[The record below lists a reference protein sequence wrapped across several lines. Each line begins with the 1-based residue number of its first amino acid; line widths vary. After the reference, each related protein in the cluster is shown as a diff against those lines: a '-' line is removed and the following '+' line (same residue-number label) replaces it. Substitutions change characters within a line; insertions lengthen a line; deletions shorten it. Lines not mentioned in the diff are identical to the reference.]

1 MNDHRGTRRIDDG
14 ALDAAL
20 GELMRVESRP
30 RLRQRVVARLGE
42 RSETRRP
49 FAWPARIATSAAALA
64 AILAAFWIAQPGE
77 RQLAVPAATAPA
89 RALASPLPVPGVP
102 EELRQASGMDPSRQV
117 VRASQAA
124 VSWHA
129 ALPPLEQPSPLG
141 IDPIGAP
148 PTVTDPIVIEPLA
161 IDSLR
166 IDTLD

>member
-1 MNDHRGTRRIDDG
+1 
-14 ALDAAL
+14 
-20 GELMRVESRP
+20 
-30 RLRQRVVARLGE
+30 VVARLGE
-42 RSETRRP
+42 RSETRHP
-49 FAWPARIATSAAALA
+49 FAWPTRLAGSAAALA

-77 RQLAVPAATAPA
+77 RQPSMPAAAAPA
-89 RALASPLPVPGVP
+89 RMVALPLAVPGVP
-102 EELRQASGMDPSRQV
+102 DEPRQVSGMNRSTHV
-117 VRASQAA
+117 VRASEAA